1 MGDVGDDFN
10 CEWMD
15 QKKDRAQKCGERP
28 RKELSPQKIDEN
40 AIEPMPKKML
50 EMVAERALP
59 KEGVIGP
66 KSKLS

>member
-1 MGDVGDDFN
+1 MGNVGDDFN
-10 CEWMD
+10 SEWMD
-15 QKKDRAQKCGERP
+15 QKKDRSQKRGESA

-40 AIEPMPKKML
+40 SIEPMPKKML

-59 KEGVIGP
+59 EKGVIGQ